1 MRTKPDIRLRRIGSR
16 FMIVDTRR
24 QQDATAVHSLN
35 ATAAAIWEYASEKV
49 HFSVADIARFLTDN
63 FEVDS
68 LTAATDAAR
77 LVDQWKREGLLLP
90 Q

>member
-1 MRTKPDIRLRRIGSR
+1 MKTKPDIRLRRIGSR

-35 ATAAAIWEYASEKV
+35 ATAAAIWEYISEKGN
-49 HFSVADIARFLTDN
+49 FSVDDVTRFLTDN
-63 FEVDS
+63 FEIDNA
-68 LTAATDAAR
+68 TAASDAER
-77 LVDQWKREGLLLP
+77 LIDQWRRENLLLP